1 LEYPTSPEAVF
12 EEDVTRHYQAH
23 LQRRRQM
30 RPPEEYQPVTDDE
43 WAEFEA
49 HFDKRKVELGTCG
62 RPYATPCIHEHA
74 CVRCPLLN
82 VDPRMLHRLDDIE
95 NDLIAR
101 RQRAGDEGWQGEIEG
116 IDLTLGFLRGKRTD
130 VKRRLRR
137 SPISGSP
144 QVPPT
149 QLANLRQRLVNC
161 VGQLLA
167 RVALAS

>member
-1 LEYPTSPEAVF
+1 
-12 EEDVTRHYQAH
+12 
-23 LQRRRQM
+23 LQRRRRM

-43 WAEFEA
+43 WEEFEA

-137 SPISGSP
+137 STDLGFPSSATNTTGESSP
-144 QVPPT
+144 T
-149 QLANLRQRLVNC
+149 SC
-161 VGQLLA
+161 
-167 RVALAS
+167 